1 MPDGLTGLILA
12 GGLGTR
18 MRPFTLHNPKSLIPV
33 NGRPFLDIQL
43 QLLAANGVSSVVLS
57 TGYLGHKIEDY
68 LEAHGSYGIDVSV
81 SHEKEQLGT
90 GGSIINSLHLLPE
103 EFFLMYGDSY
113 LLQPIAPVHAAFK
126 KSGKLS
132 MMTVLKQEGG
142 TSENNCEIKGGM
154 VVRYQKGQPK
164 GTFSHMDY
172 GLLFFRKSAFSRYGV
187 KSFSTDVIFQD
198 LIAGRQ
204 LAAFE
209 TAKPYYEVGS
219 KEGLRNFTR
228 YIESVGGKK

>member
-1 MPDGLTGLILA
+1 
-12 GGLGTR
+12 
-18 MRPFTLHNPKSLIPV
+18 MRPFTLHTPKSLIPV

-43 QLLAANGVSSVVLS
+43 ELLAANGVSSAVLS
-57 TGYLGHKIEDY
+57 TGYLGHKVEDY
-68 LEAHGSYGIDVSV
+68 LEAHGSHGIDVSV

-90 GGSIINSLHLLPE
+90 GGSIVHALPQLPE
-103 EFFLMYGDSY
+103 EFFLVYGDSY
-113 LLQPIAPVHAAFK
+113 LLQPFEPVYGAFK
-126 KSGKLS
+126 SSGKMAL
-132 MMTVLKQEGG
+132 MTVLKQGSG
-142 TSENNCEIKGGM
+142 TSENNCEVERGM
-154 VVRYQKGQPK
+154 VARYQKGQPK

-198 LIAGRQ
+198 LIAGKQ

-209 TAKPYYEVGS
+209 TREPYYEVGS